1 MNSKAFI
8 AYLTLCYDYNL
19 SAKLAIFYVLEYR
32 KSFFS
37 FSLLKESKKIIVTIT
52 NMKKN
57 TIFALEI
64 IKRTI
69 KTFTNNTNDYG
80 KEH

>member
-37 FSLLKESKKIIVTIT
+37 SLLLKDSKKVIVTIT
-52 NMKKN
+52 NMKIN
-57 TIFALEI
+57 IIFAKE
-64 IKRTI
+64 KY
-69 KTFTNNTNDYG
+69 KQNNNNIN
-80 KEH
+80 

>member
-37 FSLLKESKKIIVTIT
+37 SLLLKDSKKIIVTIT
-52 NMKKN
+52 NMKIN
-57 TIFALEI
+57 IIFAKENY
-64 IKRTI
+64 KQNS
-69 KTFTNNTNDYG
+69 NNIN
-80 KEH
+80 

>member
-1 MNSKAFI
+1 MNSKAFS

-37 FSLLKESKKIIVTIT
+37 SLLLKDSKKTIVTIT
-52 NMKKN
+52 NMKIN
-57 TIFALEI
+57 IIFAKENYNHS
-64 IKRTI
+64 IK
-69 KTFTNNTNDYG
+69 
-80 KEH
+80 

>member
-32 KSFFS
+32 KIFFS
-37 FSLLKESKKIIVTIT
+37 SYLLKESKKTIVIIT

-64 IKRTI
+64 TKRTI
-69 KTFTNNTNDYG
+69 KRLTNNTNDYG

>member
-1 MNSKAFI
+1 LNSKAFI

-37 FSLLKESKKIIVTIT
+37 SLLLKDSKKSIVTIT
-52 NMKKN
+52 NMKIN
-57 TIFALEI
+57 IIFAI
-64 IKRTI
+64 PKD
-69 KTFTNNTNDYG
+69 KQNSNNIN
-80 KEH
+80 

>member
-1 MNSKAFI
+1 MI
-8 AYLTLCYDYNL
+8 INL

-37 FSLLKESKKIIVTIT
+37 SSLLKESKKIIVTIT

>member
-37 FSLLKESKKIIVTIT
+37 SLLLKYSKKVIVTIT
-52 NMKKN
+52 NMKEN
-57 TIFALEI
+57 IIFAKE
-64 IKRTI
+64 KY
-69 KTFTNNTNDYG
+69 KQNNNNIN
-80 KEH
+80 

>member
-37 FSLLKESKKIIVTIT
+37 SLLLKDSKKTIVTIT
-52 NMKKN
+52 NMKIN
-57 TIFALEI
+57 IIFAKENY
-64 IKRTI
+64 KQNS
-69 KTFTNNTNDYG
+69 NNIN
-80 KEH
+80 

>member
-1 MNSKAFI
+1 M
-8 AYLTLCYDYNL
+8 

-37 FSLLKESKKIIVTIT
+37 FSLLKESKKTIVTIT

>member
-37 FSLLKESKKIIVTIT
+37 SLLLKDSKKSIVTIT
-52 NMKKN
+52 NMKIN
-57 TIFALEI
+57 IIFAKENY
-64 IKRTI
+64 KQNS
-69 KTFTNNTNDYG
+69 NNIN
-80 KEH
+80 

>member
-1 MNSKAFI
+1 
-8 AYLTLCYDYNL
+8 
-19 SAKLAIFYVLEYR
+19 
-32 KSFFS
+32 
-37 FSLLKESKKIIVTIT
+37 
-52 NMKKN
+52 MKKN

-69 KTFTNNTNDYG
+69 KRLTNNTNDYG

>member
-37 FSLLKESKKIIVTIT
+37 SLLLKDSKKSIVTIT
-52 NMKKN
+52 NMKIN
-57 TIFALEI
+57 IIFANENY
-64 IKRTI
+64 KQNS
-69 KTFTNNTNDYG
+69 NNIN
-80 KEH
+80 

>member
-37 FSLLKESKKIIVTIT
+37 SLLLKDSKKVIVTIT
-52 NMKKN
+52 NMKEN
-57 TIFALEI
+57 IIFAKE
-64 IKRTI
+64 KY
-69 KTFTNNTNDYG
+69 KQNNNNIN
-80 KEH
+80 

>member
-1 MNSKAFI
+1 MLKLKF
-8 AYLTLCYDYNL
+8 D
-19 SAKLAIFYVLEYR
+19 AKLAIFYVLEYR
-32 KSFFS
+32 KNFFS
-37 FSLLKESKKIIVTIT
+37 SYLLKESKKIIVTIT

-69 KTFTNNTNDYG
+69 KRLTNNTNDYG